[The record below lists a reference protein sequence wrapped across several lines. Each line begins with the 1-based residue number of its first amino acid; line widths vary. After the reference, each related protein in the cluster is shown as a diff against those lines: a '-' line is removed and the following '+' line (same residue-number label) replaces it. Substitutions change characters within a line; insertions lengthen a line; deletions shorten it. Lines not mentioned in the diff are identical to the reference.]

1 MVERATRSY
10 AAAMRSV
17 TVNGVTLSAIGL
29 GTWQFG
35 SKDWG
40 YGDDYAENEA
50 GRILTRAL
58 DLGIALVD
66 TAEIYGR
73 GASERI
79 VGRAI
84 ADRRDEVFLATKML
98 PVAPLAAIIEKHGR
112 ASAERLGVDV
122 IDLYQL
128 HWPNPAVP
136 LGEQMRGMRRLVD
149 ANVVRH
155 VGVSNF
161 SRARWEAAERAFAGP
176 VLSNQVQYS
185 LAYRKPDAEIVPY
198 AVERDR
204 LVIAYSPLAKGLLS
218 GRYDV
223 TNLPANSARMYDPLF
238 LPENV
243 AAAHDLIEAVRG
255 IAKAHDATAAQVA
268 LAWVI
273 SHPNVVA
280 IPGAS
285 RVEQLEHN
293 AAAADLDLTDAELAQ
308 LTAASDLYEPIG
320 GARAGVKMAAR
331 RVRR

>member
-1 MVERATRSY
+1 
-10 AAAMRSV
+10 MRYVDVGGVRVSV
-17 TVNGVTLSAIGL
+17 IGL

-40 YGDDYAENEA
+40 YGSDYAQNAA
-50 GRILTRAL
+50 GPIVMKAL
-58 DLGIALVD
+58 DLGVNLVD

-73 GASERI
+73 NESERI

-84 ADRRDEVFLATKML
+84 AERRDDVFLATKLL
-98 PVAPLAAIIEKHGR
+98 PIMPLASVVERHGR
-112 ASAERLGVDV
+112 ASAQRLGIDV
-122 IDLYQL
+122 IDLYQI
-128 HWPNPAVP
+128 HFPNPVVP
-136 LGEQMRGMRRLVD
+136 ISQQMQGMRRLVD
-149 ANVVRH
+149 GNAVRH

-161 SRARWEAAERAFAGP
+161 SLGRWRAAERALGSP

-185 LAYRKPDAEIVPY
+185 LAARKPDRDLVPY
-198 AVERDR
+198 AAANDR

-218 GRYDV
+218 GRYDI
-223 TNLPANSARMYDPLF
+223 TNLPTDSARANDSLF

-243 AAAHDLIEAVRG
+243 TAARDLIDAVSAV
-255 IAKAHDATAAQVA
+255 AKAHDATPSQVA

-285 RVEQLEHN
+285 SLAQLESN
-293 AAAADLDLTDAELAQ
+293 VAAADLELGHDEIAE
-308 LTAASDLYEPIG
+308 LTAASDAFHPVRGPAAAAKL
-320 GARAGVKMAAR
+320 VKR

>member
-1 MVERATRSY
+1 
-10 AAAMRSV
+10 MRTV
-17 TVNGVTLSAIGL
+17 TVNGVSVSAIGL

-40 YGDDYAENEA
+40 YGDEYAEKEA
-50 GRILTRAL
+50 SQILARAL
-58 DLGIALVD
+58 DLGINLVD

-79 VGRAI
+79 VGRGI
-84 ADRRDEVFLATKML
+84 ADRREQVFLATKML
-98 PVAPLAAIIEKHGR
+98 PVAPLASVIEKHGR

-136 LGEQMRGMRRLVD
+136 LAEQMRGMRRLVD

-155 VGVSNF
+155 VGVSNY
-161 SRARWEAAERAFAGP
+161 SRARWEAAERAFDGP

-185 LAYRKPDAEIVPY
+185 LAHRQADEEIVPY
-198 AVERDR
+198 ALEHDR

-223 TNLPANSARMYDPLF
+223 SNLPTDSARMNDPLF
-238 LPENV
+238 LPDNV
-243 AAAHDLIEAVRG
+243 EAARELIESVGAVART
-255 IAKAHDATAAQVA
+255 HDATPAQVA

-273 SHPNVVA
+273 SHRNVVA

-285 RVEQLEHN
+285 SVEQLEHN
-293 AAAADLDLTDAELAQ
+293 AAAADLELTDADVAQ
-308 LTAASDLYEPIG
+308 LTAASDLYTPLRG
-320 GARAGVKMAAR
+320 VRAGAKMVAR
-331 RVRR
+331 RIRH

>member
-1 MVERATRSY
+1 
-10 AAAMRSV
+10 MRYLE
-17 TVNGVTLSAIGL
+17 VNGVRLSVIGL

-40 YGDDYAENEA
+40 YGTDYAQNQA
-50 GRILTRAL
+50 GPIVTRAL
-58 DLGIALVD
+58 DLGVNLVD

-73 GASERI
+73 NESERI

-84 ADRRDEVFLATKML
+84 ADRRGEVFVATKVF
-98 PVAPLAAIIEKHGR
+98 PVMPLASVVERHGR
-112 ASAERLGVDV
+112 ASAQRLGIKV
-122 IDLYQL
+122 IDLYQI
-128 HWPNPAVP
+128 HFPNPVVP
-136 LGEQMRGMRRLVD
+136 IAEQMRGMRRLVD
-149 ANVVRH
+149 GGVVAH

-161 SRARWEAAERAFAGP
+161 TLGRWRAAERALGSP

-185 LAYRKPDAEIVPY
+185 LAARKPDTELVPY
-198 AVERDR
+198 AASNDR

-218 GRYDV
+218 GRYDA
-223 TNLPANSARMYDPLF
+223 TNLPKDSARANDPLF

-243 AAAHDLIEAVRG
+243 VAAHDLIETLRG
-255 IAKAHDATAAQVA
+255 VAKNHDATPSQVA

-285 RVEQLEHN
+285 SLAQLESN
-293 AAAADLDLTDAELAQ
+293 VAAADLQLGDDEIAE
-308 LTAASDLYEPIG
+308 LTAASDAFHPLRGP
-320 GARAGVKMAAR
+320 AAAPKVIKR